1 MKYGVLGTGDVA
13 HTIGDKLIELAI
25 RSCSVHARQT
35 IHKRVCCPPIL
46 GYAVEGKAARSI
58 EKSLRKLL
66 TEYIDLLLLCAQVA
80 SKVIDIPNFHILLIL
95 LPVKPIRKQ

>member
-13 HTIGDKLIELAI
+13 HTIGDKLIELGH
-25 RSCSVHARQT
+25 SVMLGSRTADNPQAG
-35 IHKRVCCPPIL
+35 VLPPIL